1 MANVLTPFGFKH
13 IGFLEG
19 FAPTYGV
26 RRRKIALGNTNPIF
40 HGDPVVSLNTGY
52 IAQATGTA
60 QTSTETTSTV
70 PVVSG
75 IFQGC
80 EYFSVSQQRKVRSP
94 YWPGSDAQ
102 FDPDCFIH
110 EQPGSLFLAASNG
123 AAITFA
129 NIDANVG
136 IFIATGGS
144 TAPAASSGQGN
155 TVNGLSG
162 AMLDVAGTN
171 GGGGANSGAI
181 NTTSTGLMLPFRII
195 KLYSEDVAQGAPNAG
210 TTSFNGADNTTNF
223 NWAVVTFNAASLKR
237 GVIGI

>member
-1 MANVLTPFGFKH
+1 VANILTPFGFRH
-13 IGFLEG
+13 IGYLEG

-40 HGDPVVSLNTGY
+40 HGDPVINLNTGY
-52 IAQATGTA
+52 IAQASANGTA
-60 QTSTETTSTV
+60 ESNPPTI
-70 PVVSG
+70 SG

-80 EYFSVSQQRKVRSP
+80 EYFSASQQRKVRSQ

-123 AAITFA
+123 TPVTFA
-129 NIDANVG
+129 QVGENVG
-136 IFIATGGS
+136 FFIATGGS
-144 TAPAASSGQGN
+144 SAPTAGSGQGN

-162 AMLDVAGTN
+162 SMLDTAGTN
-171 GGGGANSGAI
+171 GTNSGAVA
-181 NTTSTGLMLPFRII
+181 TSVWLPFTII
-195 KLYSEDVAQGAPNAG
+195 KLYSEDVVQGSPNAG
-210 TTSFNGADNTTNF
+210 GTGTNGADNTTNF
-223 NWAVVTFNAASLKR
+223 NWAVVTFNYASLKR